1 MVFIDLPITQVTPFD
16 YLYSL
21 IFGAKRYFL
30 ENAIPKSHPCM
41 LVHV

>member
-21 IFGAKRYFL
+21 IFGLKDIFL
-30 ENAIPKSHPCM
+30 KMPFPKAI
-41 LVHV
+41 HVC